1 MNGMSPNDLL
11 AVLGMLGGNAM
22 MVGNGTNDRD
32 GCKWCERGECWTH
45 GGASKGKGKG
55 KGKGKSWQGQ
65 QAVMQKKKVDLNW
78 VTALSGAVGKKLK
91 RAITKEEI
99 VYIFLDA
106 EENGKP
112 MFQAT
117 VTCAEFVNE
126 ANYSSKPSPSKADA
140 KKNAAKTAVQSEFP
154 DEFAKC
160 KKSISQAPVNFKAP
174 LKGASKSQKSVRV
187 NLNKDAKSVLYNAVS
202 TILARPT
209 TKADFVWEITQT
221 GNSYSAQLQIPEL
234 DSSTFQ
240 GTSNTS
246 KAAEA
251 SAAQMAM
258 RKLGPIAK
266 AKQEEKKEVAV
277 ASGKTG
283 KKRNLA
289 PEEKAKIKAQAAKF
303 KAIDDSRKVWVG
315 GLGENVTDGQLKA
328 FFEKAGKVQLAEKMA
343 STSTSAM
350 VVYSNA
356 IEVDKAVLILHGSVL
371 AGSDLV
377 VDKWKNIEKIK
388 KNAGLS

>member
-1 MNGMSPNDLL
+1 
-11 AVLGMLGGNAM
+11 
-22 MVGNGTNDRD
+22 
-32 GCKWCERGECWTH
+32 
-45 GGASKGKGKG
+45 
-55 KGKGKSWQGQ
+55 
-65 QAVMQKKKVDLNW
+65 MQKKKVDLNW

-126 ANYSSKPSPSKADA
+126 ASYNSKPSSSKVEA
-140 KKNAAKTAVQSEFP
+140 KKDAAKAAVESEFP
-154 DEFAKC
+154 EEFAKF
-160 KKSISQAPVNFKAP
+160 KKSISQANVNSKAP
-174 LKGASKSQKSVRV
+174 PKGANKPQKSAPA
-187 NLNKDAKSVLYNAVS
+187 NLNTDAKSVLYSAVA
-202 TILARPT
+202 TILARPI
-209 TKADFVWEITQT
+209 TKADFVWDITKT

-266 AKQEEKKEVAV
+266 AKKEDDV
-277 ASGKTG
+277 ASGKTS
-283 KKRNLA
+283 KKRKLG
-289 PEEKAKIKAQAAKF
+289 PEEQAKVKAQAAKF
-303 KAIDDSRKVWVG
+303 KAFDDSRKVWVG
-315 GLGENVTDGQLKA
+315 RLAENVTGGQLKA

-343 STSTSAM
+343 SSSTSAM
-350 VVYSNA
+350 VVYSNVK
-356 IEVDKAVLILHGSVL
+356 EVDKAVLSLHGSVL
-371 AGSDLV
+371 AGKDLV
-377 VDKWKNIEKIK
+377 VKKWINTEKISK
-388 KNAGLS
+388 DIKAGLS